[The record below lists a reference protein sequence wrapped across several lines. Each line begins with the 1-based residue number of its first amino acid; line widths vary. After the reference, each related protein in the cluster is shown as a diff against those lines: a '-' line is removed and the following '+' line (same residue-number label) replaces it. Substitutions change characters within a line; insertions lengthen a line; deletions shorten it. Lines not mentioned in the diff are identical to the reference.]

1 MDTIKM
7 TRYQMACGRFT
18 LEMESRTLIMGILN
32 VTPDSFSDG
41 GHFFKL
47 EDALAHAENMI
58 QDGADIIDIGGES
71 TRPFSDPVSVDEE
84 LNRVIPVIEHLAKRI
99 SVPISIDTTKSVV
112 AEKAVAAG
120 AAIINDVSAFNTD
133 PRMADVV
140 AQTGVPVIL
149 MHMKG
154 TPKTMQANPHYDDPV
169 AEIMAYI
176 NQTVSDAV
184 KKGIDRNRIIIDP
197 GIGFGKTFEHNLTLL
212 NRLGEFN
219 ALGLPILVGA
229 SRKAFI
235 RTILKDY
242 LSSQSKVPLGVID
255 AGSQAV
261 VALAVSNGAH
271 IVRVHDVAGACYA
284 ARVADAV
291 KTEKMPFN

>member
-1 MDTIKM
+1 M

-18 LEMESRTLIMGILN
+18 LEMGCRTLIMGILN

-41 GHFFKL
+41 GRFFKL
-47 EDALAHAENMI
+47 ADALAQAEKMV
-58 QDGADIIDIGGES
+58 QEGADIIEIGGES
-71 TRPFSDPVSVDEE
+71 TRPFSDPVSVEE
-84 LNRVIPVIEHLAKRI
+84 EINRVVPVIEHLAKHI
-99 SVPISIDTTKSVV
+99 SVPISIDTTKSMV

-120 AAIINDVSAFNTD
+120 ASIINDVSAMKMD
-133 PRMADVV
+133 PHMADVV
-140 AQTGVPVIL
+140 ADTGVPVIL

-154 TPKTMQANPHYDDPV
+154 TPKTMQADPHYDDPV
-169 AEIMAYI
+169 AEIMAYLDE
-176 NQTVSDAV
+176 TVNDAV
-184 KKGIDRNRIIIDP
+184 TRGIDRANIIIDP
-197 GIGFGKTFEHNLTLL
+197 GIGFGKTFAHNLTLL
-212 NRLGEFN
+212 NRLGEFD

-242 LSSQSKVPLGVID
+242 LSSESENSLAVID

-261 VALAVSNGAH
+261 LTLAVSNGAH

-284 ARVADAV
+284 AKVADAV
-291 KTEKMPFN
+291 KTEKMPFS